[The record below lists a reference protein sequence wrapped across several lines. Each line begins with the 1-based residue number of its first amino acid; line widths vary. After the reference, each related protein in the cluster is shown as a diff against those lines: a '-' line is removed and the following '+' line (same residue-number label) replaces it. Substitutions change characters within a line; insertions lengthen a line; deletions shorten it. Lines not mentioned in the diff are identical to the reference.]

1 MRIFPHLRLSSG
13 GVLIVGLAMGTAGPT
28 WAQNTGSVAGTV
40 TDAASGQPVGD
51 VRVHV
56 ARTTL
61 QGVTDLHGLYRISN
75 VPAGAVTLEVRRIG
89 YKAVE
94 KSLTLS
100 AGQQATQD
108 FSLSASVV
116 TLEEVVVSGT
126 AGDQKRRAQGAQV
139 SEISVSD
146 VIQTAPVR

>member
-1 MRIFPHLRLSSG
+1 APGGSRPAPASKPSERTWDSSRPVRFGGGFRPPRQIEDRSMRIFPHLRLSSG
-13 GVLIVGLAMGTAGPT
+13 GVLIVGLAMGTAGPA

-75 VPAGAVTLEVRRIG
+75 VPAGAVTLEVRR
-89 YKAVE
+89 
-94 KSLTLS
+94 
-100 AGQQATQD
+100 
-108 FSLSASVV
+108 
-116 TLEEVVVSGT
+116 
-126 AGDQKRRAQGAQV
+126 
-139 SEISVSD
+139 
-146 VIQTAPVR
+146 